1 MLDLDTLRFVQACV
15 GVLTFVLVFFG
26 TYLPSRAPY
35 AGWWSLV
42 VVASS
47 VSTAFYGLT
56 GTSWGWL
63 TDAVGHALAVLAA
76 AFAWVAARSLRHL
89 ATRPLAV
96 AAAPVAVLVAAAV
109 LPRHE
114 GVLAGTLALLIGMAI
129 MFGLAAYQL
138 WTLATDHG
146 RAPGGG
152 AGVGTHHA
160 VVSVALAASA
170 MALLYAIRAVVFVLL
185 GPLDPWYVTWTG
197 PAITTIVVTL
207 AMVVVTY
214 SVTEL
219 SRFEI
224 SERWRRR
231 AMRDD
236 LTDLL
241 HRTPF
246 MDQGRAILASPA
258 RGAAPYVVAA
268 DFDHFKELNDAHGHA
283 EGDRVLRAFGHAC
296 RALLAD
302 RDLACRLGGEEF
314 ALLLA
319 ATDAD
324 AVVALTSE
332 ISAAVRRDSGPDQ
345 QAATISFGIAAA
357 HPGERLEDAMERA
370 DRALYEAK
378 AAGRDRAVVHA
389 DDLPQA
395 GA

>member
-15 GVLTFVLVFFG
+15 GALTFILVFFG

-42 VVASS
+42 VVVSS
-47 VSTAFYGLT
+47 VSTAMYGLT
-56 GTSWGWL
+56 GASWGWL

-89 ATRPLAV
+89 TTRPLAV
-96 AAAPVAVLVAAAV
+96 AAAPVAVLVFATL

-114 GVLAGTLALLIGMAI
+114 GVLAGTLALLIGMAV
-129 MFGLAAYQL
+129 MFGLAGAQL
-138 WTLATDHG
+138 WALAREH
-146 RAPGGG
+146 RRVPNGG
-152 AGVGTHHA
+152 AEVGTHHA
-160 VVSVALAASA
+160 VVSIALAASA
-170 MALLYAIRAVVFVLL
+170 MSLLYAIRAAVFLLL

-197 PAITTIVVTL
+197 PALTTVVITLT
-207 AMVVVTY
+207 MVVVTY

-224 SERWRRR
+224 SERWRWR

-241 HRTPF
+241 QRTPF
-246 MDQGRAILASPA
+246 MEQGQAILAAP
-258 RGAAPYVVAA
+258 RQGGAPYVVAA

-283 EGDRVLRAFGHAC
+283 EGDRVLRAFGHGC
-296 RALLAD
+296 RALLTD

-324 AVVALTSE
+324 TALALTSE
-332 ISAAVRRDSGPDQ
+332 ISAQVRRGSAPDQ
-345 QAATISFGIAAA
+345 RAVTISYGIVATR
-357 HPGERLEDAMERA
+357 PGERLEDAMERA

-378 AAGRDRAVVHA
+378 AAGRDRAVVYA

-395 GA
+395 GS

>member
-47 VSTAFYGLT
+47 FSTAMYGLT
-56 GTSWGWL
+56 HASWGWV
-63 TDAVGHALAVLAA
+63 TDAVGHGLAVLAA
-76 AFAWVAARSLRHL
+76 SFAWVAARSLRHRST
-89 ATRPLAV
+89 A
-96 AAAPVAVLVAAAV
+96 AAAV
-109 LPRHE
+109 ALAPAAVVMAAMVLPRYE

-129 MFGLAAYQL
+129 MFGLASRQL
-138 WTLATDHG
+138 WILAIEHRRTPDS
-146 RAPGGG
+146 GG
-152 AGVGTHHA
+152 GVGTHHA
-160 VVSVALAASA
+160 VVSVALASGA
-170 MALLYAIRAVVFVLL
+170 MALLYALRAVVFVVL

-197 PAITTIVVTL
+197 PAITTIVITL
-207 AMVVVTY
+207 SMVVVTY

-241 HRTPF
+241 HRRPF
-246 MDQGRAILASPA
+246 MEQGEVLVAGRRD
-258 RGAAPYVVAA
+258 RGEAPFVIAA
-268 DFDHFKELNDAHGHA
+268 DFDHFKDLNDAYGHG
-283 EGDRVLRAFGHAC
+283 EGDRALRAFGEAT

-302 RDLACRLGGEEF
+302 EDLACRLGGEEF
-314 ALLLA
+314 ALLIA
-319 ATDAD
+319 RCDAD
-324 AVVALTSE
+324 HALALTAALSAEVGRRSE
-332 ISAAVRRDSGPDQ
+332 LGAHRP
-345 QAATISFGIAAA
+345 TISFGVVAVRTT
-357 HPGERLEDAMERA
+357 ETLEDAMERA

-378 AAGRDRAVVHA
+378 AAGRDRAVVHDEPA
-389 DDLPQA
+389 SPPA
-395 GA
+395 

>member
-15 GVLTFVLVFFG
+15 GVLTFILVFFG

-47 VSTAFYGLT
+47 LSTAMYGLT
-56 GTSWGWL
+56 GASWGWL

-89 ATRPLAV
+89 TTRPVAI
-96 AAAPVAVLVAAAV
+96 AAAPVAVLVFSTL

-114 GVLAGTLALLIGMAI
+114 GVLAGTLALLIGMAV
-129 MFGLAAYQL
+129 MFGLAGAQL
-138 WTLATDHG
+138 WNLASEHR
-146 RAPGGG
+146 RAPAGG

-170 MALLYAIRAVVFVLL
+170 MSLLYAIRAAVFLVL

-197 PAITTIVVTL
+197 PAITTVVITL
-207 AMVVVTY
+207 TMVVVTY

-246 MDQGRAILASPA
+246 MEQGQAVLDAPHGGAS
-258 RGAAPYVVAA
+258 YVVAA
-268 DFDHFKELNDAHGHA
+268 DFDHFKQLNDAHGHA

-296 RALLAD
+296 RALLAE

-319 ATDAD
+319 ETDAD
-324 AVVALTSE
+324 AALALTSE
-332 ISAAVRRDSGPDQ
+332 ISAAVRRGSAPDQ
-345 QAATISFGIAAA
+345 RAATISFGIVAARR
-357 HPGERLEDAMERA
+357 GERLEDAMERA

-378 AAGRDRAVVHA
+378 AAGRDRAVVHV